1 MPLIKTPAK
10 VNLFLNLLGQRPDG
24 FHNVQMVMQ
33 SISLF
38 DELIVEKLWDSV
50 GVEFESNIET
60 FNKEPNH
67 NLVVKAYYRFFQYLE
82 EEPFPVK
89 IQLKKNIPM
98 EAGLGGGS
106 SNAAGMLKLLN
117 LMKGNPLNT
126 QQLREIASTL
136 GADVSFFLSG
146 GTALATGRGEVIET
160 IVPGLPNLPMVLVY
174 PLGEGVSTKQAYQW
188 IREANQY
195 QAQEKTLEKLKRL
208 LHDET
213 LLENLNAEALMP
225 YLWNDFETVVYPKCL
240 GVAYIAET
248 LKAVGLHHPLLCGS
262 GATVMSFLHD
272 VPDFSMSELISHLD
286 TLFPETHYRVIFVET
301 GKYSQ

>member
-33 SISLF
+33 TISLF

-50 GVEFESNIET
+50 GVEWESNIDA

-89 IQLKKNIPM
+89 IKLQKNIPM

-126 QQLREIASTL
+126 QQLKDIASTL

-146 GTALATGRGEVIET
+146 GTALATQRGEVIEP
-160 IVPGLPNLPMVLVY
+160 IVPGLPQLPMVLIY
-174 PLGEGVSTKQAYQW
+174 PIGEGVSTKQAYQW
-188 IREANQY
+188 VREANRY
-195 QAQEKTLEKLKRL
+195 QSEDNTLEKLKRH
-208 LHDET
+208 LHNEST
-213 LLENLNAEALMP
+213 VESLMP
-225 YLWNDFETVVYPKCL
+225 YLWNDFEAVVYPKCL
-240 GVAYIAET
+240 GVGYIAET
-248 LKAVGLHHPLLCGS
+248 LKAVGLKHPLLCGS

-286 TLFPETHYRVIFVET
+286 TLFPETHYRVMFVET
-301 GKYSQ
+301 GKYGH